1 MWKKFLLAFL
11 RFPSGKFISLWI
23 IERDSFLFVLLARSC
38 CFALQSQQYLLD
50 VKIKG
55 TEKMILK
62 KLLLALLLTISIQ
75 LSAKELIS
83 LRGNSVQGGILI
95 CNIAE
100 SVEKIFLDHKEIPI
114 FDNTAILGFDR
125 DAKLRHLLTYVMK
138 SGEMKTIKFYLIKQE
153 YETQRID
160 DIPPE
165 YLEDPTDPD
174 VIRRIE
180 HEYSTLQ
187 EIRKNIY
194 KNQFIYLDD
203 FTIPI
208 TNGDVTGVFGSNR
221 ILNGITV
228 SPHNGLDIAAP
239 KGTDI
244 FAMTNGVVALT
255 GDYYYNGKF
264 VLLDHGGGFSSI
276 YIHMSSINVEVGDYI
291 LKGEKIGEVGST
303 GRSTGNHLHWG
314 VGWKDKRIDPEL
326 LQNMDNVFL
335 KIQKR

>member
-1 MWKKFLLAFL
+1 
-11 RFPSGKFISLWI
+11 
-23 IERDSFLFVLLARSC
+23 
-38 CFALQSQQYLLD
+38 
-50 VKIKG
+50 
-55 TEKMILK
+55 MILK

-83 LRGNSVQGGILI
+83 LRGNPVQGGILI

-100 SVEKIFLDHKEIPI
+100 SVEKVFLDHKEIII
-114 FDNTAILGFDR
+114 FENRALLGFDR
-125 DAKLRHLLTYVMK
+125 DAKLRHLLTFVLK
-138 SGEMKTIKFYLIKQE
+138 SGEMITTKFYLTKRE

-160 DIPPE
+160 DIPSE

-174 VIRRIE
+174 VINRIE
-180 HEYSTLQ
+180 REYSTLQ
-187 EIRKNIY
+187 DVRNNIRN
-194 KNQFIYLDD
+194 NQFIYLDD
-203 FTIPI
+203 FTIPVE
-208 TNGDVTGVFGSNR
+208 NGEVTGVFGSNR

-244 FAMTNGVVALT
+244 FAMTTGIVALT

-264 VLLDHGGGFSSI
+264 VLLDHGAGLSSI

-291 LKGEKIGEVGST
+291 LRGEKIGEVGSS

-314 VGWKDKRIDPEL
+314 VDWDSKRIDPEF
-326 LQNMDNVFL
+326 LQKMDDVFL

>member
-1 MWKKFLLAFL
+1 M
-11 RFPSGKFISLWI
+11 
-23 IERDSFLFVLLARSC
+23 
-38 CFALQSQQYLLD
+38 
-50 VKIKG
+50 
-55 TEKMILK
+55 K

-75 LSAKELIS
+75 LSANDLIS
-83 LRGNSVQGGILI
+83 LRGNPVQGGILI
-95 CNIAE
+95 CE
-100 SVEKIFLDHKEIPI
+100 TDDSVEKVFLDHKEIPI
-114 FDNTAILGFDR
+114 FENTAILGFDR
-125 DAKLRHLLTYVMK
+125 DAKIRHTLTLVMRNGDMETTK
-138 SGEMKTIKFYLIKQE
+138 IHLAKRE
-153 YETQRID
+153 YGTQRID
-160 DIPPE
+160 NIPPE

-174 VIRRIE
+174 VIKRIE
-180 HEYSTLQ
+180 LEYATLQ

-244 FAMTNGVVALT
+244 FAMTNGVVAHT

-291 LKGEKIGEVGST
+291 LMGEKIGEVGST

-314 VGWKDKRIDPEL
+314 IGWKDKRIDPEL
-326 LQNMDNVFL
+326 LQNMNDVFL

>member
-1 MWKKFLLAFL
+1 M
-11 RFPSGKFISLWI
+11 
-23 IERDSFLFVLLARSC
+23 
-38 CFALQSQQYLLD
+38 
-50 VKIKG
+50 KI
-55 TEKMILK
+55 
-62 KLLLALLLTISIQ
+62 LLLALLLTISIQ
-75 LSAKELIS
+75 LIAKDLIT
-83 LRGNSVQGGILI
+83 LRGNPIQGGILI
-95 CNIAE
+95 CEIAE
-100 SVEKIFLDHKEIPI
+100 SVEKVFLDHKEIPI

-125 DAKLRHLLTYVMK
+125 DAKLRHILTLVMK
-138 SGEMKTIKFYLIKQE
+138 NGEMETTEFYLTKRE

-160 DIPPE
+160 NIPPE

-174 VIRRIE
+174 VIKRIE
-180 HEYSTLQ
+180 LEYSTLH

-203 FTIPI
+203 FTIPVE
-208 TNGDVTGVFGSNR
+208 NGDVTGVFGSNR

-255 GDYYYNGKF
+255 GNYYYNGKF
-264 VLLDHGGGFSSI
+264 VLLDHGAGLTSI
-276 YIHMSSINVEVGDYI
+276 YIHMSSINVEAGDYI
-291 LKGEKIGEVGST
+291 LTGEKIGEVGST

-326 LQNMDNVFL
+326 LQNIDDIFL
-335 KIQKR
+335 KIGMR